1 MAENSTATVGLSKI
15 VIPFFDPES
24 KAVTPRAWLSFVE
37 MARKSAGKKRVG
49 EGGDAREVPNWTDEV
64 TCTNAILLLRGTAAK
79 WIENLLESQAT
90 ELTVWEDFKK
100 SFRKRF
106 VKSLTL
112 TEKLNLTELRMTA
125 TESVLDFYDRCNNNI
140 NLFYE
145 EEWETLVVGQTN
157 QGIPWGTPGVAVTEA
172 LKTVSKN
179 YHTQCVNIHLKLAFA
194 AGLKDSIKRQTLI
207 QPTESLESILEV
219 AQRVEASQK
228 EIKKEVALVE
238 VGDSEDEADVE
249 VGAVNYQRKA
259 PRPQGTGNRGG
270 AGGPNRRP
278 GGPQTECYYCFKPQ
292 HFKRDCI
299 TRRNDRNK
307 GIFRSNVNAPQSKRQ
322 NANVEIQEAEAAA
335 AASLAVNNAQIDI
348 ADYLNI
354 HSA

>member
-1 MAENSTATVGLSKI
+1 MAENTTATVGLSKI

-24 KAVTPRAWLSFVE
+24 QAVTPRAWLSFVE
-37 MARKSAGKKRVG
+37 MARKSAGKKRVS
-49 EGGDAREVPNWTDEV
+49 EGADARDVPNWSDEV
-64 TCTNAILLLRGTAAK
+64 TCTNAILLLCGTAAK
-79 WIENLLESQAT
+79 SIKNLLESQAT

-145 EEWETLVVGQTN
+145 EEWETLAVGQTN
-157 QGIPWGTPGVAVTEA
+157 PGTPWGTPGVAVTEA

-238 VGDSEDEADVE
+238 VGDSDDETDVE
-249 VGAVNYQRKA
+249 VGAVNKKA

-270 AGGPNRRP
+270 AGGTTRRS
-278 GGPQTECYYCFKPQ
+278 GGTQVECYYCFKPQ
-292 HFKRDCI
+292 HVKRDCI
-299 TRRNDRNK
+299 TRRND
-307 GIFRSNVNAPQSKRQ
+307 
-322 NANVEIQEAEAAA
+322 
-335 AASLAVNNAQIDI
+335 
-348 ADYLNI
+348 
-354 HSA
+354 

>member
-1 MAENSTATVGLSKI
+1 MSDSLS
-15 VIPFFDPES
+15 
-24 KAVTPRAWLSFVE
+24 R
-37 MARKSAGKKRVG
+37 
-49 EGGDAREVPNWTDEV
+49 
-64 TCTNAILLLRGTAAK
+64 LLRMVLRPGQRFGCAAVAPMSCLRAAGVAGVFGGRPSISSKVIRFRLERGT
-79 WIENLLESQAT
+79 LC
-90 ELTVWEDFKK
+90 
-100 SFRKRF
+100 FRKRF

-157 QGIPWGTPGVAVTEA
+157 PGIPWGTPGVAVTED
-172 LKTVSKN
+172 LKKVSKN
-179 YHTQCVNIHLKLAFA
+179 YHMQCVNIHLKLAFA

-299 TRRNDRNK
+299 T
-307 GIFRSNVNAPQSKRQ
+307 SK
-322 NANVEIQEAEAAA
+322 
-335 AASLAVNNAQIDI
+335 
-348 ADYLNI
+348 
-354 HSA
+354 

>member
-1 MAENSTATVGLSKI
+1 MAENTTATAGLSKI

-24 KAVTPRAWLSFVE
+24 KALTPKAWLSLVE
-37 MARKSAGKKRVG
+37 MARKSAGKKRVS
-49 EGGDAREVPNWTDEV
+49 EGADARDVPNWSDEV
-64 TCTNAILLLRGTAAK
+64 TCTNAILLLCGTAAK
-79 WIENLLESQAT
+79 SIKNLLESQAT
-90 ELTVWEDFKK
+90 ELTVWED
-100 SFRKRF
+100 FRKRF

-145 EEWETLVVGQTN
+145 EEWETLAVGQTN
-157 QGIPWGTPGVAVTEA
+157 PGTPWGTPGVVVTEA
-172 LKTVSKN
+172 LKMVSKN

-238 VGDSEDEADVE
+238 VGDSDDETDVE
-249 VGAVNYQRKA
+249 V
-259 PRPQGTGNRGG
+259 
-270 AGGPNRRP
+270 
-278 GGPQTECYYCFKPQ
+278 
-292 HFKRDCI
+292 
-299 TRRNDRNK
+299 
-307 GIFRSNVNAPQSKRQ
+307 
-322 NANVEIQEAEAAA
+322 
-335 AASLAVNNAQIDI
+335 
-348 ADYLNI
+348 
-354 HSA
+354 